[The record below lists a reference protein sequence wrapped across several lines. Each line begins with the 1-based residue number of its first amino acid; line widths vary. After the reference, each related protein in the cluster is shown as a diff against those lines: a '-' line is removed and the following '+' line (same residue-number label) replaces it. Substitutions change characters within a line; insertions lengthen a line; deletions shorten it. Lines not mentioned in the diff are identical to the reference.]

1 MTAVWAR
8 GRAELRS
15 RWRSWLALAI
25 LLGLAGG
32 VVLAL
37 VAGARRTDTAYD
49 RLLAAERPADLEV
62 QVGDLADAGVP
73 EPLAALDRLG
83 RLPGVTEH
91 GLFAQF
97 TADPGD
103 NSSFTTD
110 RYFDTLAPVDQ
121 GAERFAARWKLLAGR
136 RADPA
141 RADEAVV
148 AFTVA
153 EQYGLSAGSRLRL
166 RLFSRQETDALYR
179 DGTLA
184 RLPGKSEGR
193 PVDLRVVGVVAPAG
207 DFPPRVGV
215 GVGTVLS
222 TPAFARAF
230 TDRYA
235 SEGSFGV
242 RLAGG
247 DAWRRFATEV
257 ERLTGTSA
265 DDLAQPD
272 QDQRALTREALR
284 LPAMALDV
292 LAVLAAAAALV
303 VAGQALARQAFME
316 AVDNPSLCALG
327 MTGGQLWVVAMA
339 RAALIGMAGAGVAV
353 AVAVALSG
361 IFPIGLAA
369 TAEPR
374 PGPVADAGQ
383 LAVGAAAFL
392 AATLAL
398 AAGPAWRARRL
409 GDGGDPLV
417 RPSAVAGVLA
427 GAGVPAPG
435 VVGVRLALEPGRGR
449 SALPVRTTALGAA
462 VAVATLAAALTL
474 GASADHFLRSP
485 RLYGWNWDL
494 TVGDGAGPDLG
505 PKLDRLLAAAP
516 AAEQVAV
523 GTLAVLQVG
532 AGGPPAV
539 AWATEPLRGSVAP
552 TVIEGRPPAG
562 PDEILLGTR
571 TLRAAGARVGDQVEV
586 RVQAVGW
593 QPLEGPVPARRL
605 RVVGRGVLPLEGG
618 AVGDGAA
625 MTYDGLARL
634 APGPASPPRN
644 LLLLRWAPG
653 TDPARAAAGLAG
665 RAPRLIHPAQPADVA
680 NFGRIRNLP
689 VMLAALVAAMA
700 TAMLAHV
707 LVTSVRRRR
716 RDLAIL
722 KTLGFVRGQVS
733 LTVAWQ
739 ATVLLALALL
749 AGLPVGVAAG
759 RWLWTLF
766 ATRIYVLPEPVVPVA
781 SILLLVPAAV
791 LVANLV
797 AAVPA
802 WMAARTHPAGVLR
815 AE

>member
-1 MTAVWAR
+1 MAAVLAR
-8 GRAELRS
+8 VRAELRA
-15 RWRSWLALAI
+15 RWRPWLGLSL

-37 VAGARRTDTAYD
+37 TAGAWRTDTAYD
-49 RLLAAERPADLEV
+49 RLLAAERPADLQV
-62 QVGDLADAGVP
+62 QVGGLADAGVP
-73 EPLAALDRLG
+73 DPVAALEQLG
-83 RLPGVTEH
+83 RLPGVSEH

-103 NSSFTTD
+103 NSSFTSD
-110 RYFDTLAPVDQ
+110 SDFDTVAPVDQ
-121 GAERFAARWKLLAGR
+121 GAEGFAARWKLLAGR

-141 RADEAVV
+141 RDGEAVV
-148 AFTVA
+148 GFTVA
-153 EQYGLSAGSRLRL
+153 ERYGLSAGSRLRL
-166 RLFSRQETDALYR
+166 RLFSRQETATLYR
-179 DGTLA
+179 DGSLA
-184 RLPGKSEGR
+184 RLPGPSEGR
-193 PVDLRVVGVVAPAG
+193 RVDLRVVGVVAPAG

-215 GVGTVLS
+215 AVGTVLC

-235 SEGSFGV
+235 NDGWLSV

-247 DAWRRFATEV
+247 DASRRFATGV
-257 ERLTGTSA
+257 ERLTRASV
-265 DDLAQPD
+265 DDLAHSD
-272 QDQRALTREALR
+272 QDQRALTRRALH
-284 LPAMALDV
+284 LPALALEV
-292 LAVLAAAAALV
+292 LAVLAAGAALV
-303 VAGQALARQAFME
+303 VGGQALARQAFLE
-316 AVDNPSLCALG
+316 ATDNPSLRALG
-327 MTGGQLWVVAMA
+327 MTGGQLWAVAMA
-339 RAALIGMAGAGVAV
+339 RAALIGVAGAGVAV
-353 AVAVALSG
+353 AVAFAASG
-361 IFPIGLAA
+361 LFPIGLAA

-374 PGPVADAGQ
+374 PGPAADAGR
-383 LAVGAAAFL
+383 LAAGAAAFL

-409 GDGGDPLV
+409 GDGADPLA

-427 GAGVPAPG
+427 GAGVHPPG

-449 SALPVRTTALGAA
+449 SALPVRTTVLGAA

-494 TVGDGAGPDLG
+494 TVGDGAGPGLG
-505 PKLDRLLAAAP
+505 PRLGRLLAAAP
-516 AAEQVAV
+516 AAEQVSV

-532 AGGPPAV
+532 PDGPSAT

-571 TLRAAGARVGDQVEV
+571 TLRAADARIGDQVEV
-586 RVQAVGW
+586 RLRAVGW
-593 QPLEGPVPARRL
+593 RPLEGPVPARRL

-625 MTYDGLARL
+625 MTFDGLNRL
-634 APGPASPPRN
+634 APASARPARN

-665 RAPRLIHPAQPADVA
+665 KTPRLIYPVQPADVA
-680 NFGRIRNLP
+680 NFGRIQNLP
-689 VMLAALVAAMA
+689 VLLAALVAAVA

-716 RDLAIL
+716 RDLAVL

-739 ATVLLALALL
+739 ATTLLALALL

-781 SILLLVPAAV
+781 GILLLVPAAV

-802 WMAARTHPAGVLR
+802 WMAARTRPATALR
-815 AE
+815 SE

>member
-1 MTAVWAR
+1 MAAVLAR
-8 GRAELRS
+8 ARAELRA
-15 RWRSWLALAI
+15 RWRAWLGLSL

-32 VVLAL
+32 VVLVL

-49 RLLAAERPADLEV
+49 RLVTAERPADLEV
-62 QVGDLADAGVP
+62 QVGDLVDAGVP
-73 EPLAALDRLG
+73 EPLAALERLG

-121 GAERFAARWKLLAGR
+121 GAERFAARSKLLAGR

-148 AFTVA
+148 GFTVA

-166 RLFSRQETDALYR
+166 RLFSGQETDALYQ

-184 RLPGKSEGR
+184 RLPRPSEGR
-193 PVDLRVVGVVAPAG
+193 RVDLRVVGIVAPVG

-215 GVGTVLS
+215 EVGTVLC

-235 SEGSFGV
+235 SDGRLWV

-247 DAWRRFATEV
+247 GASRRSATEV
-257 ERLTGTSA
+257 ERLTGTSI

-272 QDQRALTREALR
+272 QDQRALTRRALH
-284 LPAMALDV
+284 LPALALEV
-292 LAVLAAAAALV
+292 LALLAAAAALV
-303 VAGQALARQAFME
+303 VAGQALARQAFLE
-316 AVDNPSLCALG
+316 ATDNPSLRALG
-327 MTGGQLWVVAMA
+327 MTGGQLWAVAMA
-339 RAALIGMAGAGVAV
+339 RAALIGVAGAGVAV

-374 PGPVADAGQ
+374 PGPAADAGQ
-383 LAVGAAAFL
+383 LAAGAAAFL

-409 GDGGDPLV
+409 GDGAEPLA
-417 RPSAVAGVLA
+417 RPSAVAGFLA

-435 VVGVRLALEPGRGR
+435 VVGVRLALEPGRGP
-449 SALPVRTTALGAA
+449 SALPVRTAALGAT

-474 GASADHFLRSP
+474 GASAGHFLRSP

-516 AAEQVAV
+516 AVEHASV

-532 AGGPPAV
+532 ADGPSAI

-562 PDEILLGTR
+562 PDEILLGAR
-571 TLRAAGARVGDQVEV
+571 TLRVAGARVGDQVEV
-586 RVQAVGW
+586 RLQAVGW
-593 QPLEGPVPARRL
+593 QPLEGAVPVHRL
-605 RVVGRGVLPLEGG
+605 RVVGRGVFPLEEG

-625 MTYDGLARL
+625 ITYDGLARL
-634 APGPASPPRN
+634 TPGPAHPPRN

-653 TDPARAAAGLAG
+653 TDPAQAAAGLAG
-665 RAPRLIHPAQPADVA
+665 KTPRLIYPAQPADVV
-680 NFGRIRNLP
+680 NFGRIQNLP
-689 VMLAALVAAMA
+689 VLLAALVAAVAM
-700 TAMLAHV
+700 AMLGHV

-716 RDLAIL
+716 RDLAVL

-739 ATVLLALALL
+739 ATTLLALALL
-749 AGLPVGVAAG
+749 VGLPVGVAAG

-766 ATRIYVLPEPVVPVA
+766 AARIYVLPEPVVPVA
-781 SILLLVPAAV
+781 GIFLLVPAAV
-791 LVANLV
+791 LAANLV

-802 WMAARTHPAGVLR
+802 WSAARTPPGDR
-815 AE
+815 AAE